1 MNEKAKKLSK
11 RQSSEVQSINM
22 AKEELSLQ
30 QRLIEK
36 MDAADNEFGEQMRKM
51 TNTMETV
58 DHFISESLA
67 PMTVMINLPQV
78 TFVTNTN
85 QHQNIRNNNVE
96 QEEIDGFL
104 E

>member
-1 MNEKAKKLSK
+1 
-11 RQSSEVQSINM
+11 M

-67 PMTVMINLPQV
+67 LMTVMINLPQV

-85 QHQNIRNNNVE
+85 
-96 QEEIDGFL
+96 
-104 E
+104 

>member
-1 MNEKAKKLSK
+1 
-11 RQSSEVQSINM
+11 
-22 AKEELSLQ
+22 
-30 QRLIEK
+30 
-36 MDAADNEFGEQMRKM
+36 MRKM

-85 QHQNIRNNNVE
+85 
-96 QEEIDGFL
+96 
-104 E
+104 